1 MKHKTVR
8 DLDNEIFSYFTPNG
22 SVLAGLIL
30 FLGIVAMLTMSG
42 CATTPDEIREASARI
57 NAQIDTAQEKISM
70 TIEEKVQVLE
80 AAQEAIR
87 DISENIHALT
97 ESVED
102 SIDEASKE

>member
-8 DLDNEIFSYFTPNG
+8 EMDQELFSYLTPNG
-22 SVLAGLIL
+22 SVLAGLII

-42 CATTPDEIREASARI
+42 CATTPQDIRDASARI
-57 NAQIDTAQEKISM
+57 NAQIDAAQETITM

-87 DISENIHALT
+87 DIKINI
-97 ESVED
+97 D
-102 SIDEASKE
+102 SLSDSMEATDE